1 MALDGVPESITQ
13 AIVGHK
19 KGSEITHNI
28 YTPINNE
35 NTQKALEN
43 YKIIVPKG

>member
-1 MALDGVPESITQ
+1 MAVKNISESITQ

-28 YTPINNE
+28 YTHINKE
-35 NTQKALEN
+35 NIEEALEIS
-43 YKIIVPKG
+43 KITVSK